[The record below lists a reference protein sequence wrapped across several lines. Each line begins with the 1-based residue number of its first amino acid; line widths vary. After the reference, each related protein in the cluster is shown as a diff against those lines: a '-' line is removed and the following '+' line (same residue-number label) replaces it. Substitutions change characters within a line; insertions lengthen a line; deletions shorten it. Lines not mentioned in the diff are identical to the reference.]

1 MRQITKDMFYGRA
14 DEILKYHQDNLR
26 DTIAHSLYLANA
38 KGYAECLSDIEHAN
52 LAARETEVLKNEI

>member
-1 MRQITKDMFYGRA
+1 MFYGRA

-26 DTIAHSLYLANA
+26 DTISHSLYLANA
-38 KGYAECLSDIEHAN
+38 KGYAECLSDIEHAR